1 MSIKKI
7 DNDKRRIGFNEAN
20 WKLSFIIALFLENL
34 HFSQRVYTLKKKSV
48 LDAFL
53 RRFYKTPLVPVFKSL
68 FQDTFI

>member
-1 MSIKKI
+1 MIIKFEYKY
-7 DNDKRRIGFNEAN
+7 
-20 WKLSFIIALFLENL
+20 FLMLCTVVLIRYFEKQFTVQ
-34 HFSQRVYTLKKKSV
+34 HFKKKSV